1 MDVSAV
7 RPSRPGDEPALK
19 GIWKAAFGDDD
30 EFIDRFMAEVYT
42 PGNASVAEMDEKVV
56 SAIYL
61 LTGTAMVMP
70 DGKAFHA
77 PYCYT
82 LGTLPEYRGH
92 GLGAS
97 VSEHI
102 MRSAMSSAPM
112 VALVPAEPSLYGWY
126 ADTFALYPISEL
138 REASFVVSELAERPE
153 KARVHRV
160 DNKSYVRLR
169 ELMLGGKCHI
179 RFSSLL
185 IGWYDHYIR
194 AAGGGLYLLDI
205 DGNAGCAACEIEDG
219 HLSVKELLFP
229 RGNFR
234 NALSALAGEFK
245 CSTMTVRSP
254 VFFPSEGQTR
264 DCAVARLAAGFS
276 LPEKSSV
283 WWGLAF
289 D

>member
-1 MDVSAV
+1 MEISAA
-7 RPSRPGDEPALK
+7 RPSRPGDESALK
-19 GIWKAAFGDDD
+19 EIWKVAFGDDD

-42 PGNASVAEMDEKVV
+42 PGTASVAEMDGNVV

-70 DGKAFHA
+70 DGKAVPA

-82 LGTLPEYRGH
+82 LGTLREYRGH

-102 MRSAMSSAPM
+102 MRAAMKSAPM
-112 VALVPAEPSLYGWY
+112 VALVPAETSLYSWY
-126 ADTFALYPISEL
+126 AETFALYPVSEL
-138 REASFVVSELAERPE
+138 REASFSVSDLAERPE
-153 KARVHRV
+153 KTRVHRV
-160 DNKSYVRLR
+160 DHESYGRLR
-169 ELMLGGKCHI
+169 ELMLGGKCHV
-179 RFSSLL
+179 RFSPMLL
-185 IGWYDHYIR
+185 SWYDHYIR
-194 AAGGGLYLLDI
+194 ASGGGLYLLDI
-205 DGNAGCAACEIEDG
+205 DGNAGCAACEVGDG

-234 NALSALAGEFK
+234 GALSALAGELK
-245 CSTMTVRSP
+245 CSSLTVRTP
-254 VFFPSEGQTR
+254 VFFPGEGQTR
-264 DCAVARLAAGFS
+264 DCAVARFAEGFS